1 MNPRQNTRYLDLT
14 TGRIAPRTHRTAPG
28 STNWARLGVYAL
40 AVAFSLSIWACLF
53 LAVLYWRD

>member
-1 MNPRQNTRYLDLT
+1 MNPRQNIRYLDLT
-14 TGRIAPRTHRTAPG
+14 TGRIAPRTHSMAPG

-40 AVAFSLSIWACLF
+40 AVGFSLSIWACLF